1 MEIMKVYPILILIIL
16 SLFFFSCASTKSP
29 ATELITE
36 TELINDTELINET
49 ENKGFINEN
58 AIKTENTPEIEEVIE
73 IKKEPTES
81 EIFIQKIEKINIKC
95 VLSPSVVTK
104 NRNFS
109 SAYEFLVSDGEM
121 NPVSEFKITLTYPSA
136 KSDDEVLFSSV
147 ELLSD
152 ESGKVSF
159 EPPKPSFSCISTVT
173 AYPTPIN
180 QEEEV
185 LKAVDQKKV
194 EADWKVRSDVIN
206 KGAVLFIWDFNEKN
220 RPVNNS
226 YEILSEFRKRGIT
239 MVGNA
244 PVNDSEYIGKSL
256 DFLYKENYEIIEAS
270 YGYLICGTVKF
281 LKPVEPC
288 DEGYLCSLTSNIEAV
303 DMKNGKK
310 VFSKTFAHE
319 ATGKNW
325 NSCVSKCK
333 SELAKMIVDEIFFG
347 M

>member
-1 MEIMKVYPILILIIL
+1 MKVYPTLIFIIL

-49 ENKGFINEN
+49 ENKGFSNEN
-58 AIKTENTPEIEEVIE
+58 TIETENTPEIEEVIE

-104 NRNFS
+104 NRKFS

-121 NPVSEFKITLTYPSA
+121 NPVSEFKITLTYPSS

-256 DFLYKENYEIIEAS
+256 DFLYK
-270 YGYLICGTVKF
+270 
-281 LKPVEPC
+281 
-288 DEGYLCSLTSNIEAV
+288 
-303 DMKNGKK
+303 
-310 VFSKTFAHE
+310 
-319 ATGKNW
+319 
-325 NSCVSKCK
+325 
-333 SELAKMIVDEIFFG
+333 
-347 M
+347 

>member
-1 MEIMKVYPILILIIL
+1 MKVFLTIFFIL
-16 SLFFFSCASTKSP
+16 STLFLFSCTSTKN
-29 ATELITE
+29 ITQE
-36 TELINDTELINET
+36 TSDNTNIIDISEENTIET
-49 ENKGFINEN
+49 ENVL
-58 AIKTENTPEIEEVIE
+58 EIEEIVE

-81 EIFIQKIEKINIKC
+81 EIFIKKIENINIKC
-95 VLSPSVVTK
+95 ISSPSIVTK

-109 SAYEFLVSDGEM
+109 SAYEFLVYDDEM
-121 NPVSEFKITLTYPSA
+121 NPVSNISITVTYPST
-136 KSDDEVLFSSV
+136 KKDDEILFSIV
-147 ELLSD
+147 ELISD
-152 ESGKVSF
+152 ENGHISF
-159 EPPKPSFSCISTVT
+159 IPPKPSFSCISTVS

-180 QEEEV
+180 QEKEV
-185 LKAVDQKKV
+185 LKAVNQKKV
-194 EADWKVRSDVIN
+194 EADWKVRSDIIN

-220 RPVNNS
+220 KPVNNS
-226 YEILSEFRKRGIT
+226 YEILSEFRKRGMT

-256 DFLYKENYEIIEAS
+256 DFLYKENYEIIETS

-288 DEGYLCSLTSNIEAV
+288 NEGYLCSLTSNIEAL
-303 DMKNGKK
+303 DMKNGNK
-310 VFSKTFAHE
+310 VFSKTFTHE

-333 SELAKMIVDEIFFG
+333 TELAQIIVDEILFG